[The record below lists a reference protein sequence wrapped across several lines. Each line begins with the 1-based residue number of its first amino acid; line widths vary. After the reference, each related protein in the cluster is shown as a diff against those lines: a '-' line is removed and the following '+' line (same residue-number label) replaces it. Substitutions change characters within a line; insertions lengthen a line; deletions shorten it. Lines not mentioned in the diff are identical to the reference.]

1 MVGHLTEIEK
11 ATLPLIQG
19 QPEWMLLAAV
29 LQVLYYAAFAAIFK
43 AAFFTV
49 EIRSKV
55 LDLIPVTL
63 GALFINVIA
72 PTWGMAGAALY
83 VDDASHRG
91 ESPARATA
99 GTLLAQTADF
109 SAFAIILAGGVA
121 YLSMRHRLQSY
132 EIVGVA
138 FLMVIL
144 CSRFGEML
152 FQKPFIS
159 HSALSV
165 HPVVFLAFLSQHR

>member
-1 MVGHLTEIEK
+1 V
-11 ATLPLIQG
+11 
-19 QPEWMLLAAV
+19 LLAAV

-43 AAFFTV
+43 AAFYTV
-49 EIRSKV
+49 EIKSKI

-72 PTWGMAGAALY
+72 PAWGIAGAALY

-109 SAFAIILAGGVA
+109 RAFAIILAGGVA
-121 YLSMRHRLQSY
+121 YLSMRNRLQSY
-132 EIVGVA
+132 EIAGTA
-138 FLMVIL
+138 FLVVIL
-144 CSRFGEML
+144 CSLGLTLILGLWRPMLLLKLLGLQKGE
-152 FQKPFIS
+152 
-159 HSALSV
+159 
-165 HPVVFLAFLSQHR
+165 